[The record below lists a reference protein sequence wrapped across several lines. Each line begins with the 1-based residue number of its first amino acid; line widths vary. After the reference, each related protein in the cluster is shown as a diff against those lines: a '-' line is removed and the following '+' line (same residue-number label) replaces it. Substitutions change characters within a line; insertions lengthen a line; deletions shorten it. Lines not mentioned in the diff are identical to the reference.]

1 METTTSYNPE
11 VGIAVDIAVGIA
23 VDMINDA
30 VEVLVARLLTE
41 GKTKHATLAEQY
53 AALIVATIE
62 AGE

>member
-11 VGIAVDIAVGIA
+11 VDIA
-23 VDMINDA
+23 VDMIHDA
-30 VEVLVARLLTE
+30 VEVLVAQLLAE
-41 GKTKHATLAEQY
+41 GRSKHATLAEQY

>member
-1 METTTSYNPE
+1 METATSYNPE
-11 VGIAVDIAVGIA
+11 VDIA
-23 VDMINDA
+23 VDMIHDA

>member
-11 VGIAVDIAVGIA
+11 VGIAVD
-23 VDMINDA
+23 MIHDA
-30 VEVLVARLLTE
+30 VEVLVAQLLAE